1 MDQNREGLILIKLEN
16 LGSHEALESVAPQLN
31 FLLKTRIYLDWM
43 GCSEEMFWK
52 KLRRSLGFTSYA
64 PYGAVKQYYQNYW
77 LKANTNR
84 IRVSNKKAIAES
96 EETSSAAAVSFPSLS
111 SSSLSSLSSTS
122 PSSSCSAEFS
132 DQLESLSA
140 SDLDEKTRKI
150 ECRDVLVPRL
160 EQIYCTT

>member
-31 FLLKTRIYLDWM
+31 FLLKTRIYLDWT
-43 GCSEEMFWK
+43 GSSEEIFWK

-111 SSSLSSLSSTS
+111 SLSSTS
-122 PSSSCSAEFS
+122 PSSSSSSCSASSS
-132 DQLESLSA
+132 DQLSCLSA
-140 SDLDEKTRKI
+140 SDLVEKTRKI